1 MTARL
6 LFREGAMFG
15 DGLLGWG
22 EGGPGPPTHL
32 YFVSV
37 SAGTPNELGQRFW
50 LAERILLWCRVAHN
64 GTTVGMPIVLCLE
77 ITHELSI
84 AERDGQNYAA
94 PEWKQSWD
102 C

>member
-15 DGLLGWG
+15 DGLLGEG
-22 EGGPGPPTHL
+22 EGGPGLPTHL

-37 SAGTPNELGQRFW
+37 SAGTSDELGQRFW

-64 GTTVGMPIVLCLE
+64 GTTVGMPIVLCL
-77 ITHELSI
+77 S
-84 AERDGQNYAA
+84 
-94 PEWKQSWD
+94 PVK
-102 C
+102 